1 MQKQNYE
8 LDFTGQDI
16 YAGIDA
22 HLKSWKITIMLQS
35 KDINSRIKK
44 RFYPQVARTGFHCK
58 FFEVFFI
65 FDIV

>member
-22 HLKSWKITIMLQS
+22 HLKSWKITIMELE
-35 KDINSRIKK
+35 
-44 RFYPQVARTGFHCK
+44 VMK
-58 FFEVFFI
+58 FM
-65 FDIV
+65 